1 MYRDFE
7 DLRDNCPVEIKADIA
22 LDFHHADPAKLTE
35 FWPLTTD
42 GEFRLYLTQ
51 RVTDFWERAVRA
63 RGGERVPEDCL
74 AMVILVDSYQDI
86 DMGHS
91 LYLELHAYCGTE
103 AVGELTWDTFDE
115 PSLEE
120 EFMKVLPL
128 KVADLVAQMAPAP
141 GISCEVEISEV
152 AEL

>member
-7 DLRDNCPVEIKADIA
+7 DLRDNCPVEIQADLA
-22 LDFHHADPAKLTE
+22 LDITHDDAETLAK
-35 FWPLTTD
+35 FWPFTRD

-51 RVTDFWERAVRA
+51 RVTDFWERAVRK
-63 RGGERVPEDCL
+63 RGNDQIPDDGL
-74 AMVILVDSYQDI
+74 AMVILVDSYQDP

-103 AVGELTWDTFDE
+103 EIGELTWDTFDDE
-115 PSLEE
+115 DLEAD
-120 EFMKVLPL
+120 FMKNMPL
-128 KVADLVAQMAPAP
+128 QLADLAAQMNPTR
-141 GISCEVEISEV
+141 GLGFEIEISEV

>member
-7 DLRDNCPVEIKADIA
+7 DLRDNCPVEIKVDIA
-22 LDFHHADPAKLTE
+22 LDFNHDDPDQLAA
-35 FWPLTTD
+35 FWPSTRD

-51 RVTDFWERAVRA
+51 RVSDFWERAVRS
-63 RGGERVPEDCL
+63 RGGDRVPEDCL
-74 AMVILVDSYQDI
+74 AMIILVDSYQDP

-103 AVGELTWDTFDE
+103 EVGELTWDTFDDGA
-115 PSLEE
+115 LEA
-120 EFMKVLPL
+120 EFMKVLPGQ
-128 KVADLVAQMAPAP
+128 VGDLVARMAPVR
-141 GISCEVEISEV
+141 GLRCEIEISEV

>member
-22 LDFHHADPAKLTE
+22 LDFYHEDPEKLAA
-35 FWPLTTD
+35 FWPFTTD

-51 RVTDFWERAVRA
+51 RVSDFWERAVRS
-63 RGGERVPEDCL
+63 RGGDKVPEDCL
-74 AMVILVDSYQDI
+74 AMNILVDSYQDQ

-103 AVGELTWDTFDE
+103 EIGELTWDTFDDE
-115 PSLEE
+115 ALEA
-120 EFMKVLPL
+120 EFMKVLPGQ
-128 KVADLVAQMAPAP
+128 VDDLVARMAPVR
-141 GISCEVEISEV
+141 GLRCEIEISEV

>member
-1 MYRDFE
+1 MYQDFE

-22 LDFHHADPAKLTE
+22 LDFQHADMEKLTA
-35 FWPLTTD
+35 FWPFTAD

-51 RVTDFWERAVRA
+51 RVTDYWEKAVRA
-63 RGGERVPEDCL
+63 RSGDRVPEDCL
-74 AMVILVDSYQDI
+74 AMAIMVDSYQDTE
-86 DMGHS
+86 MGHS

-103 AVGELTWDTFDE
+103 TVGELTWDTFDD
-115 PSLEE
+115 SDLEQ
-120 EFMKVLPL
+120 EFMKLLPGQ
-128 KVADLVAQMAPAP
+128 VADLVAQLNPTP